1 MSPNKPIHGCA
12 RCLKLW
18 EFYWLLS
25 MDKVTGTKFWNLL
38 RSRASSWISWIKGGN
53 IIFSTVFSSFC
64 SFFFFICFKSCMIC
78 LSKTGYQKQ
87 LNIFFFLFRFF
98 IFLPLDNKGE
108 GKRGFEALP
117 SLWKT
122 KIKSCFTGP

>member
-64 SFFFFICFKSCMIC
+64 SFFFLSVLSLVWFASQRRAIKSS
-78 LSKTGYQKQ
+78 LT
-87 LNIFFFLFRFF
+87 FFFLFRFF